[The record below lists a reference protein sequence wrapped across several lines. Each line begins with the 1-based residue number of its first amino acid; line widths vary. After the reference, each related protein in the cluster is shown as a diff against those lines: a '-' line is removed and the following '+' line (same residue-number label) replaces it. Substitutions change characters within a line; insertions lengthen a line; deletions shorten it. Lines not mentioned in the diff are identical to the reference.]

1 VQPAESVSV
10 SAATR
15 QCGAQFIHS
24 SHLRSSQKWSYGPW
38 SLRVVGGRLIRVNT
52 LETPRPIAR
61 DGKFRPRAGGRDES
75 QSRHA
80 GRETVAVQCMAGA
93 LVPSGTPREGKVP
106 RDRCEIDA
114 RSVRQADRGPAV
126 TASAAAGVAACTA
139 QARCGPWLQRRDSRA
154 RGGSAREAREAR
166 RGEGLPCGGLG
177 GLHIMRSHSAYR
189 PST

>member
-1 VQPAESVSV
+1 MWLTVHS
-10 SAATR
+10 
-15 QCGAQFIHS
+15 QFTPP
-24 SHLRSSQKWSYGPW
+24 SSQKLSNGPW

-52 LETPRPIAR
+52 LETPRPISHSGNSDR
-61 DGKFRPRAGGRDES
+61 GREGRRYES

-80 GRETVAVQCMAGA
+80 GRETVAVQCVAGA
-93 LVPSGTPREGKVP
+93 LVPSGTPKEGKVP
-106 RDRCEIDA
+106 RDRCELARA

-166 RGEGLPCGGLG
+166 RGEGAPVRLAGRTA
-177 GLHIMRSHSAYR
+177 HHATYR
-189 PST
+189 LSI